1 MKKLFKLFTIF
12 AMAVC
17 LTLLCG
23 CDLSHKHFPDGYGYC
38 TSCETDTCEV
48 LTRGMY
54 NKYTSVQKNV
64 GMQYEEDSYYKFV
77 SNGEQG
83 IRIEILG
90 IERGNYSILLY
101 SKTTT
106 SLYLESSAE
115 GYWTCHNDLT
125 KGVTYYI
132 KVSYRVEGKASI
144 SVKDLAFIVED

>member
-1 MKKLFKLFTIF
+1 MASFNERYPATKLDECKVFFSK
-12 AMAVC
+12 
-17 LTLLCG
+17 
-23 CDLSHKHFPDGYGYC
+23 DGYG
-38 TSCETDTCEV
+38 
-48 LTRGMY
+48 
-54 NKYTSVQKNV
+54 K
-64 GMQYEEDSYYKFV
+64 
-77 SNGEQG
+77 
-83 IRIEILG
+83 ILG